1 MSRRH
6 HRSDRLQG
14 QGGFTLLELLIAI
27 TLLGLIL
34 VLLFGG
40 LRLGVRSWDAA
51 QLNVDTMNTVRSVE
65 GFLRGEMTRVYP
77 YRWKN
82 VPGQRLAFLGER
94 YKLSFVAPLPSRIG
108 GGGLY
113 IMTMALEQN
122 GNEKRIVWK
131 QLPVSAQMQDFSAL
145 ADVKEM
151 DLVSAEMGAVEEAW
165 LTYFGPQSDGAEPVW
180 TDRWENDK
188 RLPLLIRVQVRLKH
202 GTEWPEFVVAPM
214 LASEFAG

>member
-1 MSRRH
+1 MSRHLR
-6 HRSDRLQG
+6 

-51 QLNVDTMNTVRSVE
+51 QQSVDTMNAVRSVE
-65 GFLRGEMTRVYP
+65 GFLRGEMGRVYP
-77 YRWKN
+77 YRWKSG
-82 VPGQRLAFLGER
+82 PGQHIAFVGER
-94 YKLSFVAPLPSRIG
+94 YRLSFVAPLPSRIG

-113 IMTMALEQN
+113 VMSMELEQR

-145 ADVKEM
+145 AEAKEM
-151 DLVSAEMGAVEEAW
+151 ALVSAEMGGVEEVW
-165 LTYFGPQSDGAEPVW
+165 LTYFGQESDGSEAVW
-180 TDRWENDK
+180 TDRWQNDK
-188 RLPLLIRVQVRLKH
+188 RLPLLIRVQVRLKR

-214 LASEFAG
+214 LTSEIAG